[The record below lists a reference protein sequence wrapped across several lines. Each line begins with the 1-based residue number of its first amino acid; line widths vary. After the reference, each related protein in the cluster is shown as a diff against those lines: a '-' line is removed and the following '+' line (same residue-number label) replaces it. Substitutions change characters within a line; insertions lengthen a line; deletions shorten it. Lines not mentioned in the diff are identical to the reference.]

1 MKVKITDLTPTEI
14 VTIVED
20 LLERG
25 KFSEG
30 VITNAVEKEALSS
43 MLNTYKQC
51 AEDMNFQDAID
62 KFLDEV
68 DKSIGG

>member
-14 VTIVED
+14 IIIVED
-20 LLERG
+20 LLEKG
-25 KFSEG
+25 EFSKG
-30 VITNAVEKEALSS
+30 IVTNAVEKEALSS
-43 MLNTYKQC
+43 MLNTYKKYV
-51 AEDMNFQDAID
+51 EDINFKDVVD

>member
-20 LLERG
+20 LLKRG

-43 MLNTYKQC
+43 MLNTYKQRV
-51 AEDMNFQDAID
+51 EDMNFQDTID

>member
-20 LLERG
+20 LLKRG

-43 MLNTYKQC
+43 MLNTYKQYI
-51 AEDMNFQDAID
+51 EDMNFQNAID
-62 KFLDEV
+62 KFLDKV

>member
-14 VTIVED
+14 VIIVED
-20 LLERG
+20 LLKRG

-43 MLNTYKQC
+43 MLNTYKQYV
-51 AEDMNFQDAID
+51 EDMNFQNAID
-62 KFLDEV
+62 KFLDKV

>member
-20 LLERG
+20 LLKRG

-51 AEDMNFQDAID
+51 VEDMNFQNAID
-62 KFLDEV
+62 KFLDKV

>member
-43 MLNTYKQC
+43 MLNTYKQYV
-51 AEDMNFQDAID
+51 EDMNFQNAID
-62 KFLDEV
+62 KFLDKV